1 MIARLLGV
9 IAALLFSSGCLAK
22 VPEWAV
28 GLCGEA
34 LKEAVRVHCGP
45 VQTLEG
51 AELWHTLLEIDGIGD
66 GKIIDRFGVDPL
78 CSDPKN
84 GMQDGITM
92 ISVIDRSWWMP
103 DYALLD
109 VYANDLHVIYPCD
122 ESIHTIRKNYMPGVP
137 EGKIFYDG
145 ASWKTGEDVRGQ
157 GVWSFPEK
165 YAGEIARAIMYVAC
179 IYPADLWVGP
189 GAVFMDAGKYP
200 SLSESAVRYLLV
212 AHDSHAPEER
222 ELIRN
227 KRVAEL

>member
-157 GVWSFPEK
+157 GV
-165 YAGEIARAIMYVAC
+165 
-179 IYPADLWVGP
+179 
-189 GAVFMDAGKYP
+189 
-200 SLSESAVRYLLV
+200 
-212 AHDSHAPEER
+212 
-222 ELIRN
+222 
-227 KRVAEL
+227 

>member
-1 MIARLLGV
+1 
-9 IAALLFSSGCLAK
+9 
-22 VPEWAV
+22 
-28 GLCGEA
+28 
-34 LKEAVRVHCGP
+34 
-45 VQTLEG
+45 
-51 AELWHTLLEIDGIGD
+51 
-66 GKIIDRFGVDPL
+66 
-78 CSDPKN
+78 
-84 GMQDGITM
+84 
-92 ISVIDRSWWMP
+92 MP

-189 GAVFMDAGKYP
+189 GLCLWMP
-200 SLSESAVRYLLV
+200 ENILRCQNQLSDTCLLLTTV
-212 AHDSHAPEER
+212 MLLRKE
-222 ELIRN
+222 N
-227 KRVAEL
+227 